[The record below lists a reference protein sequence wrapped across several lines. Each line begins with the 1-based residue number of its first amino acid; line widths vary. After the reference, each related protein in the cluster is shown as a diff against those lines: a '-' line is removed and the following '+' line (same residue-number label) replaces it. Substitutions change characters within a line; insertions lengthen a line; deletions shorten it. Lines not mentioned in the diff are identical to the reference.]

1 MKKALA
7 AAAIIAFTISAQAQQ
22 RTKME
27 KPTQAQIEQR
37 QAKKLKMMQTDLNLS
52 DAQVSK
58 IKSVQDRHRSENKQ
72 LMAERKTE
80 MKAQRE
86 MAAARRQQ
94 HQAEMKEI
102 LTPEQFE
109 KWQSKKQDRM
119 QRMSQARKMQHRK
132 HR

>member
-7 AAAIIAFTISAQAQQ
+7 VAAIIVFTISAHAQQ

-27 KPTQAQIEQR
+27 KPTPAQIEQR
-37 QAKKLKMMQTDLNLS
+37 QAEKLKMMQTDLNLS

-58 IKSVQDRHRSENKQ
+58 IKSVQERHRSENKQ
-72 LMAERKTE
+72 LMAERKTQ

-86 MAAARRQQ
+86 MAAASRQQ

-119 QRMSQARKMQHRK
+119 QRMSQARKMQHWK

>member
-7 AAAIIAFTISAQAQQ
+7 AAAIIVFTISAQAQQ
-22 RTKME
+22 RIKME
-27 KPTQAQIEQR
+27 KPTPAQIEQR
-37 QAKKLKMMQTDLNLS
+37 QAEKLKMMQTDLNLS
-52 DAQVSK
+52 DAQVNK
-58 IKSVQDRHRSENKQ
+58 IKSVQDRHRSENNQ
-72 LMAERKTE
+72 LMAERKTQ

-86 MAAARRQQ
+86 MVAARRQQ